1 MSAPADLAGVDA
13 TSSRGQVDETPAI
26 ELVDAMPGFAHLHR
40 FALVRLDE
48 LGMLFA
54 LRSLE
59 QPEVRF
65 LVVPPAPFYPDYEPE
80 LDDDVVDRLGLTGAQ
95 DALVLLVV
103 TPGERPE
110 DATANLLAPLVV
122 NARTAAAAQVV
133 LRDPDLPLRAPL
145 GP

>member
-1 MSAPADLAGVDA
+1 MSVGADLKGADSVADA
-13 TSSRGQVDETPAI
+13 PELPTL
-26 ELVDAMPGFAHLHR
+26 ELVDGMPGFTHLRR

-48 LGMLFA
+48 LGLLFA

-59 QPEVRF
+59 QPELRF

-80 LDDDVVDRLGLTGAQ
+80 LDDDVVARLGLTDPQ
-95 DALVLLVV
+95 EALLLLVV

-122 NARTAAAAQVV
+122 NARTASAAQVV
-133 LRDPDLPLRAPL
+133 LGDTGLPLRAPL
-145 GP
+145 AR